1 MINIILLA
9 AVILD
14 LLIGDPRIYT
24 HPVVL
29 IGKVIKF
36 FEKKLKN
43 SSGSE
48 SIQKIK
54 GIILVIIV
62 LLLTF
67 MVTYLLI
74 FIGSALNYYL
84 GIIVKILILYTTL
97 AIKGLSKAA
106 LEIYNQLDEG
116 NLAGARSSLN
126 MIVGRDTDKLKENEI
141 IRGTIETVAENT
153 SDGIIAPLFY
163 FFLGGPI
170 AAVLYK
176 AVNIMDSM
184 LGYKNEKYKY
194 FGWVA
199 ACLDD
204 VANYIPA
211 RLSAILIVFSSYI
224 YRKDYKKSFKIV
236 MRDAKKHVSPNAGY
250 PESAIAGALNIQL
263 GGINYYFG
271 KVSKKALLGDKI
283 VDFKSTHIK
292 ETLYLMFISTFS
304 FVLMQS
310 IINIIR

>member
-43 SSGSE
+43 NSE
-48 SIQKIK
+48 SETIQKIK
-54 GIILVIIV
+54 GIFLVIIV

-106 LEIYNQLDEG
+106 LEIFNQLVEG
-116 NLAGARSSLN
+116 NLTGARQSLN
-126 MIVGRDTDKLKENEI
+126 LIVGRDTDKLKENEI

-163 FFLGGPI
+163 FLLGGPI

-176 AVNIMDSM
+176 AVNTMDSM

-194 FGWVA
+194 FGWA
-199 ACLDD
+199 AARLDD

-224 YRKDYKKSFKIV
+224 YR
-236 MRDAKKHVSPNAGY
+236 
-250 PESAIAGALNIQL
+250 
-263 GGINYYFG
+263 
-271 KVSKKALLGDKI
+271 
-283 VDFKSTHIK
+283 
-292 ETLYLMFISTFS
+292 
-304 FVLMQS
+304 
-310 IINIIR
+310 